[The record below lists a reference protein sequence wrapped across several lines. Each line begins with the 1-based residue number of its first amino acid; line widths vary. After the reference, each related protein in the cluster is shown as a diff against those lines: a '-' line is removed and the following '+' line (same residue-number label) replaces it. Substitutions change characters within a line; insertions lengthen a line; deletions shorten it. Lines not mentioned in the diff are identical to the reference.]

1 MLLFV
6 RYQALT
12 NTKEVLCKMIKEI
25 KNIFDNMIFQLY
37 ELLEEINISE
47 KRKEFKILCHE
58 KKIKS
63 KSTEM
68 KRIGN
73 IYALNIIMKNLC
85 DFFWKQTML

>member
-1 MLLFV
+1 
-6 RYQALT
+6 
-12 NTKEVLCKMIKEI
+12 MIKER

-37 ELLEEINISE
+37 ELLVVINISE
-47 KRKEFKILCHE
+47 KRREFKILCHE

-63 KSTEM
+63 KSTKM

-73 IYALNIIMKNLC
+73 IYALNIIMKNLR